1 MTPSRKPSRATV
13 ITASVAIGVFGAGVG
28 LGTVIASRSQAGESE
43 AMRLAAGTYHL
54 DDGAQA
60 WKPKVGGGGNEPVP
74 LSGLD
79 AGSTITGGQ
88 VPKIPKLCL
97 TATADGHVTGGAGG
111 CAALPV
117 LASAIAPM
125 QRPGNPKSTATAT
138 PKKESTPAKTS
149 APEQAP
155 ERRKGGGGGG
165 GQSAP
170 DPARPAPV
178 QPPVQPPQATHR
190 PTTAPAPTKKVGG
203 DISESGSLIDRPAE
217 KPKLAIDARPKPLDD
232 RGVKQANDPQNPPKQ
247 AQPSGTLK
255 PALPNGTAK
264 PTAPPS
270 TAKPVPPQVKAPLPQ
285 STPKSSGTAKQAP
298 PVPSGTLKPALP
310 TAAPRPVAPS
320 ASAREER
327 PPVTAPDHRDNRAPG
342 GTVLRP
348 SANGTLPK
356 GADSLPVFDDPELLR
371 RAQEALGLDKNMRYT
386 DENGVWDLNIAPPG
400 TPPCRDYSAD
410 ELRELGSSDGAAIP
424 RDSCMWPAFV
434 RWLYADPAPGEVS
447 NWTKFTGLSER
458 NLEFVVTDPAAEQ
471 PGTADQTDQP
481 DQTGQ
486 FAPAQPEQP
495 GTADQGDPS
504 GQSSPSDGFAP
515 AQPSRP
521 DHSSRFE
528 GTGRFDPGQ
537 AARPDR
543 QGSARPDRHRAG
555 QVEPESDGRTG
566 R

>member
-13 ITASVAIGVFGAGVG
+13 ITASVAIGVFGAGAG
-28 LGTVIASRSQAGESE
+28 LGTVIASRSQAGEGE
-43 AMRLAAGTYHL
+43 TMRLAAGTYHL
-54 DDGAQA
+54 EDGAQA
-60 WKPKVGGGGNEPVP
+60 WKPKVGGGDNEPVP

-79 AGSTITGGQ
+79 GGSTITNGKA
-88 VPKIPKLCL
+88 PKIPKLCL
-97 TATADGHVTGGAGG
+97 TATADGHVTGGAAG

-165 GQSAP
+165 GQTAP
-170 DPARPAPV
+170 DPARTAPV

-232 RGVKQANDPQNPPKQ
+232 RGVKQANDPQSPPKQ

-285 STPKSSGTAKQAP
+285 GTPKSSGTAKQAP
-298 PVPSGTLKPALP
+298 PVPSGTLKPAVP
-310 TAAPRPVAPS
+310 TAAPRPVVPS
-320 ASAREER
+320 ASARGER
-327 PPVTAPDHRDNRAPG
+327 PPATAPDRRDNRAPE

-356 GADSLPVFDDPELLR
+356 GAESLPVFDDPELLR
-371 RAQEALGLDKNMRYT
+371 RAQEALGLDRNMRYT

-400 TPPCRDYSAD
+400 TPPCRDYSAA
-410 ELRELGSSDGAAIP
+410 ELRALGSPESAAIP
-424 RDSCMWPAFV
+424 RDSCVWPAFV

-458 NLEFVVTDPAAEQ
+458 NLEFVVTDPALGQ
-471 PGTADQTDQP
+471 TDQTDQP
-481 DQTGQ
+481 GRFD
-486 FAPAQPEQP
+486 PAQPEQP
-495 GTADQGDPS
+495 GTSDQTGQTDQS
-504 GQSSPSDGFAP
+504 GQSSPSDGSNGFAP
-515 AQPSRP
+515 AQPARP

-528 GTGRFDPGQ
+528 ESGRFDPGQ
-537 AARPDR
+537 SGGHD
-543 QGSARPDRHRAG
+543 SARPNRHRAG